1 MGITEDLYL
10 CEFIGTKY
18 DFSHV
23 ETVGDLRSLLYQIAL
38 DLPEEDKLELTMELD
53 KGELEYILEQPI
65 FTGKMVTEKQYIP
78 DKKVE
83 NETTH
88 PDIYEHEVYK

>member
-38 DLPEEDKLELTMELD
+38 DLPEDDKLELTMELD
-53 KGELEYILEQPI
+53 KGELEYIPI
-65 FTGKMVTEKQYIP
+65 FLSDAARYFVK
-78 DKKVE
+78 DFLR
-83 NETTH
+83 
-88 PDIYEHEVYK
+88 